1 MTAAAAVTTLPSV
14 VVSTS
19 LHGTRRSRNDS
30 SAAMTLDM
38 NIRDLFG
45 CSPSADSIVK
55 FLREINLQDGDLTP
69 EVKAYPD
76 MVYFNYHK
84 LGVSLQ
90 FAPRGGYKPKVGLA
104 RSQLKDDCLRL
115 EGIDIYN
122 ESKPR
127 TGDARPQASSQSV
140 QCAFSPYPLL
150 PLRIPR
156 AASTHGEGSAQSF
169 ISIAANTTGK
179 EFVSWL
185 GEPCRKGGGTGPSSG
200 SINIWCEW
208 SREGIMV
215 EFGGT
220 EARGPQA
227 WERGKDA
234 VWQVVTVFSPDERS
248 VSVGNDP

>member
-1 MTAAAAVTTLPSV
+1 MA
-14 VVSTS
+14 
-19 LHGTRRSRNDS
+19 
-30 SAAMTLDM
+30 LDI

-45 CSPSADSIVK
+45 SSPSANSIAN
-55 FLREINLQDGDLTP
+55 FLKGINLQASALTP
-69 EVKAYPD
+69 EVKTYPD

-90 FAPRGGYKPKVGLA
+90 FAPRGGYKPKAGLV
-104 RSQLKDDCLRL
+104 RDQLKDDCLSL

-122 ESKPR
+122 GSKPQS
-127 TGDARPQASSQSV
+127 GDARAEASSQSA
-140 QCAFSPYPLL
+140 QSAFSPCPLL
-150 PLRIPR
+150 PLRLPR
-156 AASTHGEGSAQSF
+156 VASAHGEDSTQSY

-227 WERGKDA
+227 WEKGKDA
-234 VWQVVTVFSPDERS
+234 VWRVVTVFLPTKD
-248 VSVGNDP
+248 

>member
-1 MTAAAAVTTLPSV
+1 MDINA
-14 VVSTS
+14 
-19 LHGTRRSRNDS
+19 RN
-30 SAAMTLDM
+30 
-38 NIRDLFG
+38 LFG
-45 CSPSADSIVK
+45 SSPSAVSVTN
-55 FLREINLQDGDLTP
+55 FLKEIDPRAEALIP

-76 MVYFNYHK
+76 MVYYNYHR
-84 LGVSLQ
+84 LGISLQ
-90 FAPRGGYKPKVGLA
+90 FAPRGGYKPKAGLA
-104 RSQLKDDCLRL
+104 RDQLKDDCLGL

-122 ESKPR
+122 ELKPR
-127 TGDARPQASSQSV
+127 SDNGRPETPGRSAPL
-140 QCAFSPYPLL
+140 AFSPCPLL

-156 AASTHGEGSAQSF
+156 AASAHGEGSTQS
-169 ISIAANTTGK
+169 SMNIAANTTGK

-208 SREGIMV
+208 SKEGIMV

-234 VWQVVTVFSPDERS
+234 VWRVVTVFPPRE
-248 VSVGNDP
+248 

>member
-1 MTAAAAVTTLPSV
+1 
-14 VVSTS
+14 
-19 LHGTRRSRNDS
+19 
-30 SAAMTLDM
+30 M

-45 CSPSADSIVK
+45 CSPSADSIT
-55 FLREINLQDGDLTP
+55 GDLTP

-90 FAPRGGYKPKVGLA
+90 FSPRGGYKPKVGLA

-127 TGDARPQASSQSV
+127 TGDARPQASSQS
-140 QCAFSPYPLL
+140 P
-150 PLRIPR
+150 
-156 AASTHGEGSAQSF
+156 QSF

-179 EFVSWL
+179 EF
-185 GEPCRKGGGTGPSSG
+185 PCRKGGGTGPSSG

-208 SREGIMV
+208 SKEGIMV